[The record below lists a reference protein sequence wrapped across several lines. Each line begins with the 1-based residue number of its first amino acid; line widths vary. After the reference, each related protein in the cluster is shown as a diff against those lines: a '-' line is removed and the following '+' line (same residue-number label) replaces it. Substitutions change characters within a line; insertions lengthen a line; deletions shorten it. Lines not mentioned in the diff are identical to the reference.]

1 MLVPRPA
8 VVLRTEDLPGAAH
21 AVDLVGIP
29 WMERHGHHRA
39 LGLDA
44 VVEARPGL
52 AEASA
57 AVERSVL
64 AARGRAEACVE
75 DAGIV
80 RRNEEVAAIRERRE
94 AADVHGLPVGPA
106 LRAPEEAHADGEE
119 HGARPRGAHA
129 ECVTI
134 QCAFVVCCA
143 VDSALD
149 LRSLRSPSR
158 IGSSIL

>member
-21 AVDLVGIP
+21 AVDLIGIP

-52 AEASA
+52 AEVSS
-57 AVERSVL
+57 AVERSAL

-75 DAGIV
+75 DAEIV
-80 RRNEEVAAIRERRE
+80 RGHAEVAAVRELY
-94 AADVHGLPVGPA
+94 AAAGVHGVRYGTA
-106 LRAPEEAHADGEE
+106 LRAPAKDHAGCE
-119 HGARPRGAHA
+119 
-129 ECVTI
+129 
-134 QCAFVVCCA
+134 
-143 VDSALD
+143 
-149 LRSLRSPSR
+149 
-158 IGSSIL
+158 

>member
-52 AEASA
+52 AEVSA

-80 RRNEEVAAIRERRE
+80 RRHAERS
-94 AADVHGLPVGPA
+94 
-106 LRAPEEAHADGEE
+106 EE
-119 HGARPRGAHA
+119 HTS
-129 ECVTI
+129 ELQSLTNL
-134 QCAFVVCCA
+134 VCR
-143 VDSALD
+143 L
-149 LRSLRSPSR
+149 LLEKKN
-158 IGSSIL
+158 